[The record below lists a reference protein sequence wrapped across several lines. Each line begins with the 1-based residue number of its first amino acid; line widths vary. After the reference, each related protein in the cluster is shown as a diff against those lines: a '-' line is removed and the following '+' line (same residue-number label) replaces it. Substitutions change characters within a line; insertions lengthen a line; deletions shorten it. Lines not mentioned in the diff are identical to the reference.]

1 MYLSNNVHQKLDYI
15 CHHTSIHTPLSAVCY
30 TGFIHCLF
38 TGTVIQVIWSCIWLC
53 IKTKTSVNTF
63 ALFIPSVLF
72 GWYKTKIQ
80 WHILCLPLFPLCLQ
94 NVSQTQYIHWHCSL
108 GYFTYLK
115 AIKSRKMLSRSSTY
129 IDFRTYNTVKSSILF
144 TYFHRNI
151 SYHLLLIPQNIYIQW
166 LRYLGY
172 LISSNWDIYQNSL
185 RLHWKYLRS
194 DKSNNI
200 CFTFKSEITKTAIN
214 STNIYHISKLA
225 HSATQYFVCI
235 ILHIINTK
243 ISTTLTQVKQYLTH
257 IKSRISNDCVIYV

>member
-1 MYLSNNVHQKLDYI
+1 MCIKSWIIFVITQVYTHLCLLCVTQGLFIVYSLALLFRSYDLAFGCVLKLRLPST
-15 CHHTSIHTPLSAVCY
+15 HL
-30 TGFIHCLF
+30 HCLF
-38 TGTVIQVIWSCIWLC
+38 LQYYLVD
-53 IKTKTSVNTF
+53 TKPKSNDTF
-63 ALFIPSVLF
+63 YVFHCFHYVF
-72 GWYKTKIQ
+72 KM
-80 WHILCLPLFPLCLQ
+80 
-94 NVSQTQYIHWHCSL
+94 YIHWHCSL

-151 SYHLLLIPQNIYIQW
+151 SYNLLLIPQNIYIQW

-172 LISSNWDIYQNSL
+172 FISSNWDIYQNGL